1 MDPKRDALASA
12 VLTEDYMLTLNRQD
26 IATLRSQNA
35 TSKATRRETKY
46 KPKAFKEKKRY
57 VCFAIHSESYVYNC
71 NFLKYDFLKNY
82 NKC

>member
-1 MDPKRDALASA
+1 MQHFVKLFFGGILQKS
-12 VLTEDYMLTLNRQD
+12 
-26 IATLRSQNA
+26 
-35 TSKATRRETKY
+35 RRETKY